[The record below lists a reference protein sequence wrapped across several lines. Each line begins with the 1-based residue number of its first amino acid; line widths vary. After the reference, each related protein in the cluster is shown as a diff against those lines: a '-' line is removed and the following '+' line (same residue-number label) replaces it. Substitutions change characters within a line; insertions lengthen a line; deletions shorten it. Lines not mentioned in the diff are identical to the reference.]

1 MKERKHRSC
10 KGHILLTIYIALPS
24 TFKLVLVIVA
34 KRNTDCMPFFDQMPS
49 LLNTVGGFFVSAMLC
64 LKLLYL
70 RIYIKKH

>member
-34 KRNTDCMPFFDQMPS
+34 KRNTDCMAFFTQFTF
-49 LLNTVGGFFVSAMLC
+49 LIL
-64 LKLLYL
+64 
-70 RIYIKKH
+70 